1 MLIGVMALTL
11 AATGVMA
18 PLSNTALTAYAAEG
32 STSSGVVDFGKGS
45 ASILINGNKN
55 QTLIGKKFNV
65 YMLFHAENS
74 VAGESINYTFN
85 PEYKEALQNI
95 VGKAILKTPSQ
106 VTEYEVIDYIQSLNN
121 NVVEGVDADQ
131 VLEGRYSDFRY
142 FVETLRNEI
151 VKQGK
156 ATDVVHVTS
165 VGADNSVKI
174 SGLPYGYYIVDE
186 ISDNAGTH
194 SASSLC
200 MVNTANPNAEV
211 TVKSDYPSV
220 TKKIQ
225 EDDHKDK
232 VGNDG
237 WNDIGDYEIGQTVPY
252 QFTSNVP
259 NMNGYHS
266 YYYAW
271 HDKMDPALTF
281 HKDSVGIQITDG
293 KKTYTLPKGEFT
305 VQENV
310 DGETF
315 KVEIPNLK
323 AIVDREFDKKDAL
336 GHNTYGQTVTLTYNA
351 TLNDKAAADT
361 GRPGFENDV
370 RLEFSNDP
378 DAGGEGKTGFT
389 PWDTVVC
396 FTYKLNVQKTN
407 NHGLA
412 LENAK
417 FRLYSDKD
425 CKNEV
430 YVKVASDGYH
440 VINRDTIGGTDHTGG
455 KAPAEAVEMSSKKDG
470 TFVIYGLDQ
479 GTYYLKET
487 DAPDGYRKILDPIV
501 LTVTPTFT
509 EYRNS
514 YVKGDGAT
522 DKTLENLEYSAYIK
536 QFLSGAFTESDKPL
550 ESDVVDGAGNLTVI
564 NHVGA
569 KLPVTGSAG
578 TVVMLA
584 LGAGLV
590 VIASKIKKEEK

>member
-281 HKDSVGIQITDG
+281 HKDSVGI
-293 KKTYTLPKGEFT
+293 
-305 VQENV
+305 
-310 DGETF
+310 
-315 KVEIPNLK
+315 
-323 AIVDREFDKKDAL
+323 
-336 GHNTYGQTVTLTYNA
+336 
-351 TLNDKAAADT
+351 
-361 GRPGFENDV
+361 
-370 RLEFSNDP
+370 
-378 DAGGEGKTGFT
+378 
-389 PWDTVVC
+389 
-396 FTYKLNVQKTN
+396 
-407 NHGLA
+407 
-412 LENAK
+412 
-417 FRLYSDKD
+417 
-425 CKNEV
+425 
-430 YVKVASDGYH
+430 
-440 VINRDTIGGTDHTGG
+440 
-455 KAPAEAVEMSSKKDG
+455 
-470 TFVIYGLDQ
+470 
-479 GTYYLKET
+479 
-487 DAPDGYRKILDPIV
+487 
-501 LTVTPTFT
+501 
-509 EYRNS
+509 
-514 YVKGDGAT
+514 
-522 DKTLENLEYSAYIK
+522 
-536 QFLSGAFTESDKPL
+536 
-550 ESDVVDGAGNLTVI
+550 
-564 NHVGA
+564 
-569 KLPVTGSAG
+569 
-578 TVVMLA
+578 
-584 LGAGLV
+584 
-590 VIASKIKKEEK
+590 